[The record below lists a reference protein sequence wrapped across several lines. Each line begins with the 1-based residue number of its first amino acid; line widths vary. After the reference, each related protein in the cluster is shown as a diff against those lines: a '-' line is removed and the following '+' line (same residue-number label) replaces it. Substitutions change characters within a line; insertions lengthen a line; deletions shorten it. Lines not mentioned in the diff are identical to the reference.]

1 MDYNN
6 TLRSQIAT
14 QADIVNI
21 IGQYVKLE
29 KKGNNYIGLCPFHD
43 DKNPSMSVSP
53 QKHVFKCFSCGTGG
67 DVITFVSKIKNISIS
82 DTMREVGETVG
93 IKVNLSKKDL
103 EFQKN
108 QKYYVALKEALQFF
122 KFYLHNTNDGKYGLE
137 YLHNRKLSDDIIE
150 KFNIGLTGDDDILFK
165 TLENKNILPLEM
177 IETGLVRGGSQYHDV
192 FKNRIMF
199 PIEDLDGNVVGFS
212 GRKYKKDDPSDSKYI
227 NTNETVL
234 FKKGDILYNY
244 HRAIKDIK
252 EKNTIYLY
260 EGFMD
265 VIASVRAGVLN
276 AVASMGTSLTINQT
290 KAIKRL
296 TNNIIVCYDSD
307 GPGTIATIK
316 AIQLLL
322 QNDCNVSVVR
332 IPSGK
337 DPDEY
342 IALNGGESL
351 HTVLTSNVISAID
364 FLMEYEKKSYS
375 FTNVNDMEV
384 YKSKIFDY
392 LKLFKSKIII
402 EKTLDKLAIELNVSK
417 ENLYNDFNNQKYKVL
432 NPVKTVQN
440 EINDFNE
447 VENKR
452 FEVVKNKYLKSE
464 RMLIRAAFSNQKQ
477 CLEIESTLNNYFY
490 NVTNRNILYKLMN
503 YYKSND
509 IMDKEV
515 FFLNDLN
522 EEERFILDDII
533 NKEEIPNNDEIIQ
546 LIDNIK
552 TWPYAKSINN
562 MSNKVSKSEE
572 DLKNISDYKKKII
585 IIKNKE

>member
-1 MDYNN
+1 MNYNN
-6 TLRSQIAT
+6 SLRTQIAT
-14 QADIVNI
+14 KADIVNI

-53 QKHVFKCFSCGTGG
+53 QKHIFKCFSCGASG
-67 DVITFVSKIKNISIS
+67 DVITFISKYKNISIN
-82 DTMREVGETVG
+82 DAMREVGETIG
-93 IKVNLSKKDL
+93 IKVNLTQKEI

-108 QKYYVALKEALQFF
+108 LKYYTALKEALQFF
-122 KFYLHNTNDGKYGLE
+122 KFYLHNTNEGKLGLE
-137 YLHNRKLSDDIIE
+137 YLHNRKLEDDIIE
-150 KFNIGLTGDDDILFK
+150 RFNIGLTGDNDILFK
-165 TLENKNILPLEM
+165 TLENKNIMPLDM
-177 IETGLVRGGSQYHDV
+177 IETGLVRSGAQYHDV

-227 NTNETVL
+227 NTNETIL
-234 FKKGDILYNY
+234 FKKGNILYNY
-244 HRAIKDIK
+244 HNAIKEIK
-252 EKNTIYLY
+252 EHNAIYLY

-276 AVASMGTSLTINQT
+276 AVASMGTSLTVNQI
-290 KAIKRL
+290 KAMKHL

-342 IALNGGESL
+342 IALNGGEKL
-351 HTVLTSNVISAID
+351 HYVLTNNIISAID
-364 FLMEYEKKSYS
+364 FLMDYERKSYS
-375 FTNVNDMEV
+375 FTNVSDMDI

-392 LKLFKSKIII
+392 LRLFKSSLII
-402 EKTLDKLAIELNVSK
+402 ERTLKKLASELNVSVD
-417 ENLYNDFNNQKYKVL
+417 NLINDFNNQKYKTMVS
-432 NPVKTVQN
+432 NVPNQIDNTVSK
-440 EINDFNE
+440 ELD
-447 VENKR
+447 NKR
-452 FEVVKNKYLKSE
+452 FEISKRKYLKSE
-464 RMLIRAAFSNQKQ
+464 RKLIRAAFSNQKQ

-490 NVTNRNILYKLMN
+490 DVVNRNILYKLMN
-503 YYKSND
+503 YYKSFD
-509 IMDKEV
+509 VMDKEA
-515 FFLNDLN
+515 FFENSLND
-522 EEERFILDDII
+522 EERKILNDII
-533 NKEEIPNNDEIIQ
+533 EKEEIPNNDEITQ
-546 LIDNIK
+546 LIKNIK
-552 TWPYAKSINN
+552 SWPYAISINN
-562 MSNKVSKSEE
+562 MTNKSIKSEE

-585 IIKNKE
+585 MIKK